1 MAPDTTQRTAALVI
15 GPSWW
20 GNRWQT
26 RDGTP
31 TPLTGDGTREARRLQ
46 AEHETLG
53 LHEALDALPAD
64 CVLLLAGDSKAVHL
78 AHGWADKRARQVIV
92 VPNVDPPAYW
102 PLVKATALGLKA
114 QGWLVK
120 ALACRASEDDPVAA
134 ELRAAG
140 LFVRGVISVD
150 PAPEFDVDSTD
161 VGV

>member
-78 AHGWADKRARQVIV
+78 AHGWADKRGRQVLVI
-92 VPNVDPPAYW
+92 PNIDPPSYW
-102 PLVKATALGLKA
+102 PLVKATALGLRD

-120 ALACRASEDDPVAA
+120 ALVCRASEDDPVAV

-140 LFVRGVISVD
+140 LYVRGVIPVEPQREPD
-150 PAPEFDVDSTD
+150 TEPATS
-161 VGV
+161 GV